1 VRYRSLREDTVGYRV
16 GTIASPR
23 FAADVRSAALHT
35 LAATLLGLVARL
47 SYVLAFDFPL
57 NDGGLFVVMTR
68 DLIDAGFHIP
78 LTTTYNDLSIPFAYP
93 PLGFYLTAAVATAT
107 GIDIVE
113 LFRWLPLVL
122 SAACVPAFALLA
134 RELLQPTAAR
144 PATYAYALVP
154 AGFAWPIMGGGLTRS
169 LGLLFALLALAALA
183 RALADGSRRAVL
195 LAVVL
200 SGLTALSH
208 PHVAAFL
215 ALSAVLVALVR
226 CRTRA
231 AFARFLLV
239 GAGAIVVAAPWWL
252 TVVARHGIGPFVAA
266 ATTGAASD
274 SLAQSL
280 GTLLRWNAWN
290 EPLFPLVSALALAG
304 VAITLSRRDL
314 LLPFWIVA
322 LALVLP
328 GPFQMLSAV
337 PLALLAGIGVAAA
350 SEIALAPRAARAV
363 AIAGVGYLTVAA
375 MFAFIGVLEGLPVEE
390 RVAMKWVAEQTPAS
404 ARVLVVTTRNPG
416 LDAAGEWL
424 PALALRPSVVVT
436 QGTEWL
442 PGVTAERTREHERA
456 SDCAQSDGDCLARLA
471 ADGVRY
477 DYVYL
482 ASAGRDPAPVACC
495 ASLAQALR
503 GDARYSLAYEGGSVV
518 IFARR

>member
-68 DLIDAGFHIP
+68 DLIDAGFRIP

-266 ATTGAASD
+266 ATTGAATD

-322 LALVLP
+322 LAFVLP

-424 PALALRPSVVVT
+424 PALALRPSVLVT

-495 ASLAQALR
+495 ASLARALR